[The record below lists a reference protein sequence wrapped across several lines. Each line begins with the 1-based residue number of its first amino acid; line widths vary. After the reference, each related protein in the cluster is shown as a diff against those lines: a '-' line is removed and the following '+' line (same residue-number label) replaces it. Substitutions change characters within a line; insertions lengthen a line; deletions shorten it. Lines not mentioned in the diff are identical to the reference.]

1 MLVSAI
7 SHFRA
12 ITMQHNAGMAMMQTN
27 QNNLSMMKASKVGET
42 SFNALH
48 QQDVHNSVSNAKN
61 QIMYQMASACK
72 KQCEYKMKKDIKKQK
87 KLNVISY

>member
-12 ITMQHNAGMAMMQTN
+12 IAMQHNAGMAMMQTN
-27 QNNLSMMKASKVGET
+27 QNNLSMLRATKASDMN
-42 SFNALH
+42 FNALH

-61 QIMYQMASACK
+61 QLMYQMASAWK
-72 KQCEYKMKKDIKKQK
+72 KQCEAKMKQEMNQQH
-87 KLNVISY
+87 KLNTIA

>member
-27 QNNLSMMKASKVGET
+27 QNNMSMLRASKAGET

-61 QIMYQMASACK
+61 QLMYQMASAWK
-72 KQCEYKMKKDIKKQK
+72 KQYEAKMKQDTKQQH
-87 KLNVISY
+87 KLNVIA